1 MITDK
6 NIFPKKQPVP
16 VLPLLAALFFL
27 FSCGENK
34 PEHIAEDKL
43 EDSEKQKMVT
53 DDIRLL
59 LEGNTNE
66 GILKID
72 SMVLFPGEELVALYE
87 KNEFT
92 PYWSENGKMN
102 QQSTLMLS
110 ALDSA
115 WYYGFDPEWYFQSAI
130 IKQLSSAEK
139 DENFVT
145 KSKSLATA
153 DILLT
158 NAYMMH
164 AVHLAKGFIDT
175 SGMMRK
181 AWKVD
186 SVKIDFHQCITT
198 EEKDFLK
205 ILYSFQPAN
214 IEYRQLQFALSKF
227 VRTNELWKDEFEIPE
242 SKKDS
247 VGYWTMAKE
256 VLLKMKY
263 LDTATVKVDSMVTK
277 AYVKF
282 QELHA
287 IDPDAKAGRH
297 SRSSLSKSNYER
309 FLQAA
314 LALEKWRWKKLT
326 AELFFRVNIPSYE
339 LIITRNDSILRKHR
353 VITGAP
359 DTKTPEFSAK
369 IKWITLHPYWH
380 LPHSISSTEFLWAA
394 QRDSTYVRR
403 NGYNVFNI
411 DKSQATTSEINWKKY
426 SQNYFPFKVRQ
437 NGGYGNSLGLIV
449 FHFPNKYDVYMHD
462 TPTKYL
468 FKRSVRAFSH
478 GCMRLENPFS
488 LGEFVMKNDRP
499 KDTINADTLKNWAL
513 RGYEQRLV
521 LKKQIPINVDYITT
535 TADSAGNIFFHLD
548 IYGRDEKYM
557 ELLKAMD
564 R

>member
-6 NIFPKKQPVP
+6 KITNKNQPVS
-16 VLPLLAALFFL
+16 VIPLLAALFFL
-27 FSCGENK
+27 FSCSSD
-34 PEHIAEDKL
+34 PAHIAEEELDNG
-43 EDSEKQKMVT
+43 EKQKMVSDGISSLLDEGLQ
-53 DDIRLL
+53 DD
-59 LEGNTNE
+59 
-66 GILKID
+66 ILKID
-72 SMVLFPGEELVALYE
+72 SLVLFSGKDLISLYE
-87 KNEFT
+87 KNEFQ
-92 PYWSENGKMN
+92 PFWSNNGEWN
-102 QQSTLMLS
+102 RNSALMLS

-115 WYYGFDPEWYFQSAI
+115 WYYGFDPDWYFQYYITSTI
-130 IKQLSSAEK
+130 ETAEK

-158 NAYMMH
+158 NSYMLH
-164 AVHLAKGFIDT
+164 SVHLAKGFIDT

-186 SVKIDFHQCITT
+186 SVKIDFEAGINAS
-198 EEKDFLK
+198 EEDFLK
-205 ILYSFQPAN
+205 TLYSFQPAN
-214 IEYRQLQFALSKF
+214 IEYRQLQSALSKF
-227 VRTNELWKDEFEIPE
+227 VRNNELWKDKFEIPE

-247 VGYWTMAKE
+247 VGYWSVAKE
-256 VLLKMKY
+256 ILLKMNY
-263 LDTATVKVDSMVTK
+263 LDTATVKIDSMVTK
-277 AYVKF
+277 AYLRF

-297 SRSSLSKSNYER
+297 SRASLAKSNYDR

-314 LALEKWRWKKLT
+314 LALEKWRWKKIP
-326 AELFFRVNIPSYE
+326 AELLFRVNIPSYE
-339 LIITRNDSILRKHR
+339 LVITRNDSILRKHR

-359 DTKTPEFSAK
+359 DTKTPELTAK

-380 LPHSISSTEFLWAA
+380 LPHSISSTEFLWSA
-394 QRDSTYVRR
+394 QKDTSYAKR
-403 NGYNVFNI
+403 NGYQVFDRSNTAVNI
-411 DKSQATTSEINWKKY
+411 ADVNWKKL
-426 SQNYFPFKVRQ
+426 SRDYFPYKVRQ

-462 TPTKYL
+462 TPGKYL

-488 LGEFVMKNDRP
+488 LGEFVMKIDRP
-499 KDTINADTLKNWAL
+499 NETITADTLKKWAL
-513 RGYEQRLV
+513 RGYEQRLT

-557 ELLKAMD
+557 ELLKAMSN
-564 R
+564 